1 MSEITVYSLY
11 SLSPLE
17 SEEFRDSCTR
27 KQWNEQY
34 LQSLTPWFRSADGRC
49 LARLTR
55 KRSPQDATG
64 VGIVNTITRESNMP
78 DQLQQWKKA
87 EIDTNDP
94 FIGYMTNEQVCYM
107 MYNFIAPSSRIIQ
120 DPNTGSEDIIC
131 TLINHF
137 QCFERWTNYLVL
149 LSI

>member
-1 MSEITVYSLY
+1 MESLPLVLRVLSENTVYSLY

-120 DPNTGSEDIIC
+120 DRPFIMQTRVPKTS
-131 TLINHF
+131 F
-137 QCFERWTNYLVL
+137 VR
-149 LSI
+149 